1 MKNKITDLRNHL
13 FAQMEK
19 LSEANPEEL
28 ANELERSKAMADLGQ
43 VIINS
48 AKAQSDFVKA
58 GGVLKTEA
66 NFFEEGTVKQLN
78 GANTVLAARF
88 NGC

>member
-78 GANTVLAARF
+78 
-88 NGC
+88 